1 MIFQMMI
8 VPTARMD
15 LLFLGILQ
23 SRNHSSLISYSTYY
37 FKAME
42 RTLTLILPCLSFI
55 LLGCQQY
62 AQSQEQVPS
71 QDTIALTTNQS
82 VTLSRQTA
90 ITRAVEVATPAIVS
104 INVIELQQVV
114 YRDPFADFLQDP
126 FFGQFFSERQSRI
139 IERRVQNLG
148 SGFVISP
155 DGYIVTN
162 HHVAGNATKVTV
174 SLANGQTLNAELIGA
189 DKATDLALLK
199 VTPEEPLNYLSF
211 SDSPEPIVGEWAIAL
226 GNPFGLFEA
235 AAPSVTVG
243 VVSAADRDLGSK
255 DGRIYH
261 DMIQTDAAINRGNS
275 GGPLINALGEV
286 IGVNATIYSQSGGSV
301 GLGFAVPAAK
311 AQRIINE
318 IRDHGYVDR
327 SYYTGISFVPVTAQI
342 AQALDLEDTRGVL
355 IADVDSGSPGEE
367 AGFLPYDLI
376 VALEDEP
383 ILNQD
388 DYVARIFDF
397 RPGDL
402 VTYHVVRN
410 NRKVQL
416 SLQIGRLDG

>member
-1 MIFQMMI
+1 
-8 VPTARMD
+8 
-15 LLFLGILQ
+15 
-23 SRNHSSLISYSTYY
+23 
-37 FKAME
+37 ME

>member
-1 MIFQMMI
+1 
-8 VPTARMD
+8 
-15 LLFLGILQ
+15 
-23 SRNHSSLISYSTYY
+23 
-37 FKAME
+37 ME

-318 IRDHGYVDR
+318 IRDYGYVDR

>member
-1 MIFQMMI
+1 
-8 VPTARMD
+8 
-15 LLFLGILQ
+15 
-23 SRNHSSLISYSTYY
+23 
-37 FKAME
+37 ME
-42 RTLTLILPCLSFI
+42 RTLIFILPCLSFI

-62 AQSQEQVPS
+62 AQSQEQIPL
-71 QDTIALTTNQS
+71 QDATTLTANES

-174 SLANGQTLNAELIGA
+174 SLANGQTLDAELIGA

-243 VVSAADRDLGSK
+243 VVSANDRDLGSH

-301 GLGFAVPAAK
+301 GLGFAVPATK

-327 SYYTGISFVPVTAQI
+327 SYYTGISFVAVTAQI
-342 AQALDLEDTRGVL
+342 AQALDLEDTQGVL
-355 IADVDSGSPGEE
+355 IADVDSGSPAEE

-388 DYVARIFDF
+388 DYIARIFDF
-397 RPGDL
+397 RPGDP

-416 SLQIGRLDG
+416 TLQIGRLDG

>member
-1 MIFQMMI
+1 
-8 VPTARMD
+8 
-15 LLFLGILQ
+15 
-23 SRNHSSLISYSTYY
+23 
-37 FKAME
+37 ME
-42 RTLTLILPCLSFI
+42 RFLVLVHLSVAI
-55 LLGCQQY
+55 TLLGCQQNVRSQ
-62 AQSQEQVPS
+62 AQLVSPESTAEVNDS
-71 QDTIALTTNQS
+71 I
-82 VTLSRQTA
+82 TLSRQTA
-90 ITRAVEVATPAIVS
+90 ITRAVETATPAIVS
-104 INVIELQQVV
+104 INVIELQQVR
-114 YRDPFADFLQDP
+114 YRDPFADLFQDP

-174 SLANGQTLNAELIGA
+174 SLTDGQTLDAELIGA

-199 VTPEEPLNYLSF
+199 ISPDRPLEYLRF
-211 SDSPEPIVGEWAIAL
+211 SESPEPIVGEWAIAL

-243 VVSAADRDLGSK
+243 VVSAAERDLGSK

-286 IGVNATIYSQSGGSV
+286 IGVNAAIYSESGGSV
-301 GLGFAVPAAK
+301 GLGFAVPAAR

-318 IRDHGYVDR
+318 LRETGRIDR
-327 SYYTGISFVPVTAQI
+327 SYYTGISFVAVTAQI
-342 AQALDLEDTRGVL
+342 AEALDLEDTRGIL
-355 IADVDSGSPGEE
+355 IADVDSDSPAEE
-367 AGFLPYDLI
+367 AGLLPYDLI
-376 VALEDEP
+376 VGLQDES
-383 ILNQD
+383 ISNHD

-397 RPGDL
+397 RPGD
-402 VTYHVVRN
+402 VITYHVLRD

-416 SLQIGRLDG
+416 SLQIGRREG

>member
-1 MIFQMMI
+1 
-8 VPTARMD
+8 
-15 LLFLGILQ
+15 
-23 SRNHSSLISYSTYY
+23 
-37 FKAME
+37 ME
-42 RTLTLILPCLSFI
+42 RTLFFLLPCLSFI

-62 AQSQEQVPS
+62 AQSQEQIPL
-71 QDTIALTTNQS
+71 QDATTLTANES

-90 ITRAVEVATPAIVS
+90 ITRAVEAATPAIVS

-174 SLANGQTLNAELIGA
+174 SLANGQTLDAELIGA

-243 VVSAADRDLGSK
+243 VVSANDRDLGSH

-327 SYYTGISFVPVTAQI
+327 SYYTGISFVAVTAQI
-342 AQALDLEDTRGVL
+342 AQALDLEDTQGVL
-355 IADVDSGSPGEE
+355 IADVDSGSPAEE

-388 DYVARIFDF
+388 DYIARIFDF
-397 RPGDL
+397 RPGDP

-416 SLQIGRLDG
+416 TLQIGRLDG